1 MSRKLFGYCDKY
13 IYYVYICRL
22 QGAYRSH
29 EVLLFVSNMMT
40 DNGALLMISV
50 AVVCEWMVIDQ
61 NNEYNRVLLYHSII

>member
-1 MSRKLFGYCDKY
+1 MCISADYKVPILP
-13 IYYVYICRL
+13 
-22 QGAYRSH
+22 YRSH
-29 EVLLFVSNMMT
+29 EFLLFVSNMMT